1 MEQLG
6 NGPFFCEYRGHD
18 SDNQKRCTN
27 PLHW

>member
-18 SDNQKRCTN
+18 SDHQERCVN
-27 PLHW
+27 PLN